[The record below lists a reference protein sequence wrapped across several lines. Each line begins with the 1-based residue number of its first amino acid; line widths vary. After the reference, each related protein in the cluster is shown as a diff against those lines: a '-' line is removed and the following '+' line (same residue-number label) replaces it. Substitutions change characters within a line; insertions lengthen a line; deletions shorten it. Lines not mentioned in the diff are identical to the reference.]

1 MHYEVEQKFRVED
14 LASVRSKLIAL
25 GAAVGPTVEQA
36 DCYYRH
42 PARDFAT
49 TDEAF
54 RLRRV
59 GDANYMTYKGPK
71 IDATTKSRF
80 EREASLGDGPESFE
94 ATDEILRRLGFEHV
108 AVVRKQRET
117 LRLASGGQLI
127 EAALDRVERL
137 GTFVELELSVDATD
151 GEMTGVESAKQIL
164 AEVAARLQLVEVE
177 RRSYLE
183 LLLAAKGV

>member
-1 MHYEVEQKFRVED
+1 
-14 LASVRSKLIAL
+14 
-25 GAAVGPTVEQA
+25 
-36 DCYYRH
+36 
-42 PARDFAT
+42 
-49 TDEAF
+49 
-54 RLRRV
+54 
-59 GDANYMTYKGPK
+59 MTYKGPK